1 MNDFF
6 KFELPVERILLCM
19 GIDTTST
26 FNVVHKD
33 RWAHGLLFNTKHPR
47 TYYFEG
53 YGAYEVGIGDILYF
67 PKHTDYH
74 GRVEPGCYCDVINFD
89 FFVDVT
95 FAPFVMTPKNPSA
108 VEEIFKSAE
117 RAFARGGAEK
127 IKCMAK
133 LYELF
138 ALIAKENEAK
148 YLPSDKAALIE
159 PALKHINES
168 FCERMPSV
176 RELADMCGVSE
187 GYFRAIFTSQT
198 GQSPIDY
205 ATTLKINRAK
215 ELIRSGLCPI
225 SEAAASVGFED
236 IAYFSRVFKKQIG
249 ISPREYKNSSV

>member
-1 MNDFF
+1 M
-6 KFELPVERILLCM
+6 V
-19 GIDTTST
+19 S
-26 FNVVHKD
+26 
-33 RWAHGLLFNTKHPR
+33 
-47 TYYFEG
+47 
-53 YGAYEVGIGDILYF
+53 
-67 PKHTDYH
+67 
-74 GRVEPGCYCDVINFD
+74 
-89 FFVDVT
+89 

-159 PALKHINES
+159 PALKHINER
-168 FCERMPSV
+168 FCDRMPSAG
-176 RELADMCGVSE
+176 ELAEMCGVSE

-236 IAYFSRVFKKQIG
+236 IAYFSRVFKKHVG
-249 ISPREYKNSSV
+249 ISPREYKNSPI